1 MTISALTGWFKDK
14 GITSDRLLFYA
25 FMGVF
30 FSMPLGTSP
39 PTICGILAALI
50 WILSGKALK
59 FKQTCLAQSWFW
71 PVLLLIVLPWVGL
84 LYAPDPAGL
93 GIKFAKKTHYW
104 VYCMAIASISF
115 KLFSPQ
121 KFIQAFLLGLAFNAF
136 VGALQFAGLFPIV
149 EQTLKGRYSGLGL
162 QYSTLSAYLVV
173 GILMASYY
181 FKQASKKKPRIFFVF
196 LILLYFFH
204 LIILEGRAGYLAF
217 FLLCPLVVHNLFKK
231 FNVIK
236 VSLACVLVLGCMLL
250 SPVVRD
256 RVSLSID
263 QVKYHLNSDPQKAWG
278 REYTKNQDRFS
289 MWYGAIRIF
298 SEHPIFGV
306 GTGGYQVFIKEMMG
320 PKWPIIAHPHNNF
333 LHVAVSFGVIGI
345 FALIWF
351 FWEII
356 KNAWRERHSPVGFFV
371 LSTAL
376 VIFTSGLVNTQ
387 IRDAGTL
394 LLLAVVTGLQ
404 NAFERFQAQDEKL
417 TR

>member
-1 MTISALTGWFKDK
+1 
-14 GITSDRLLFYA
+14 
-25 FMGVF
+25 
-30 FSMPLGTSP
+30 
-39 PTICGILAALI
+39 
-50 WILSGKALK
+50 
-59 FKQTCLAQSWFW
+59 
-71 PVLLLIVLPWVGL
+71 
-84 LYAPDPAGL
+84 
-93 GIKFAKKTHYW
+93 
-104 VYCMAIASISF
+104 MAIASISF

-121 KFIQAFLLGLAFNAF
+121 KFIQAFLLGLALNAF

-149 EQTLKGRYSGLGL
+149 EQVLKGRYSGFGL

-231 FNVIK
+231 FNVLK
-236 VSLACVLVLGCMLL
+236 VSLACVLVLGCMLF

-256 RVSLSID
+256 RVSLSIEE
-263 QVKYHLNSDPQKAWG
+263 VRYHLNSDPQKAWG

-289 MWYGAIRIF
+289 MWYSAVRIF

-306 GTGGYQVFIKEMMG
+306 GTGGYQTFVKKMMG
-320 PKWPIIAHPHNNF
+320 PKWPLIAHPHNNF

-356 KNAWRERHSPVGFFV
+356 KNAWRDRHSPVGFFV

-404 NAFERFQAQDEKL
+404 NAFGRFQAEDEKL
-417 TR
+417 AR